1 MGAVTHLILMCGLPG
16 SGKTTRALAL
26 AANLRAIRFCPDDC
40 MEASGFHL
48 DDEKT
53 RDRLELMQWDQAQQL
68 LVLGA
73 NLIIENGF
81 WGRPQRDETRLRA
94 RELGVAVHLDYEP
107 IGLDELWARLRQR
120 NDDLPPNTVT
130 VTWEQL
136 VEWERLFHPPSDA
149 ELALFDP
156 PPGAGLTPP
165 SPIQTSCRGT
175 AKRASSCA

>member
-1 MGAVTHLILMCGLPG
+1 
-16 SGKTTRALAL
+16 
-26 AANLRAIRFCPDDC
+26 

-136 VEWERLFHPPSDA
+136 VEWNGYFQAPTEDEQS
-149 ELALFDP
+149 LFDP

>member
-40 MEASGFHL
+40 MEALGFHL
-48 DDEKT
+48 DDEQA

-136 VEWERLFHPPSDA
+136 VEWNGYFQAPTEDEQS
-149 ELALFDP
+149 LFDP

-175 AKRASSCA
+175 AKRA